1 MTEDSKH
8 IKNIP
13 IIQNPDD
20 IIQSNLNFNE
30 GFYEKFQEFINHNPG
45 KTTLELCEIITFYDF
60 TEKTLDTAFRV
71 FNTWKN
77 TYYGVCGP
85 FIYTNYRWFPVY
97 SKKYNDTV
105 MLAEENSILRARLE
119 EYKKLLKNEESSSS

>member
-8 IKNIP
+8 IQNIP

-20 IIQSNLNFNE
+20 IIQSNLDFNE

-45 KTTLELCEIITFYDF
+45 KTTLQLCEIITFYDF

-85 FIYTNYRWFPVY
+85 FIYTNYRWFSIRGKVW
-97 SKKYNDTV
+97 KFEDTV

-119 EYKKLLKNEESSSS
+119 EYKNCSKTK